1 MDISFLA
8 SSKREIKN
16 MNKGKV
22 GAPFEYSHT
31 YIQFLAFLKIG
42 FKISYRTVQGI
53 VRGLSD
59 YLKIEEI
66 HFTQIRRRIVKI
78 KPSVGNLNLDNDD
91 NKPITLIVDASG
103 LTITK
108 KGDYIEQK
116 WIRKK
121 KEFIKLHIAV
131 DAKSEQIVSFRVTK
145 GNVHD
150 SKKFSPMIREVSEA
164 YSIDKAYADQAH
176 DNRRSFNLLDNLNIE
191 PAIQIRK
198 NASTKAK
205 GCPLRRE
212 EVLLIRELGY
222 ERWKQLKDAG
232 RRWIAEIVFS
242 SLKRVLGIN
251 AATKSGLSAGKN
263 PMGLA
268 ASILYISCVINGC
281 NNVGQTIFAQT
292 AGVTEVTIRN
302 ISKHLR
308 NHLDLS

>member
-1 MDISFLA
+1 MPLNKSWHEYNESLIERGRILMDIGFLR
-8 SSKREIKN
+8 SSNREIKN

-22 GAPFEYSHT
+22 GAPFEYSRT

-59 YLKIEEI
+59 YIRIKEI
-66 HFTQIRRRIVKI
+66 HFTQIRRRILKV
-78 KPSVGNLNLDNDD
+78 KPSVGNLNLDNCDD
-91 NKPITLIVDASG
+91 RKPITLIVDASG

-131 DAKSEQIVSFRVTK
+131 DAKSQKIVSFRVTK

-150 SKKFSPMIREVSEA
+150 SKKFSPIIREVSKG
-164 YSIDKAYADQAH
+164 YDIDKVYADKAH

-198 NASTKAK
+198 NASIKTK
-205 GCPLRRE
+205 GCPLRRD
-212 EVLLIRELGY
+212 EVLLIRKLGY
-222 ERWKQLKDAG
+222 ERWKQLKDTG
-232 RRWIAEIVFS
+232 RRWIAEIAFS
-242 SLKRVLGIN
+242 SLKRVLGEDLLSKKFKAQKVEAGFKVMLYNKFI
-251 AATKSGLSAGKN
+251 GL
-263 PMGLA
+263 
-268 ASILYISCVINGC
+268 
-281 NNVGQTIFAQT
+281 
-292 AGVTEVTIRN
+292 
-302 ISKHLR
+302 
-308 NHLDLS
+308 

>member
-1 MDISFLA
+1 MPLNKSWHDYNESLIERGRILMDISFLG
-8 SSKREIKN
+8 SSKKEIKN

-22 GAPFEYSHT
+22 GAAFEYSHT

-42 FKISYRTVQGI
+42 FKIAYRTVQGI
-53 VRGLSD
+53 IRGLSD
-59 YLKIEEI
+59 YIKIEEI
-66 HFTQIRRRIVKI
+66 HFTQIRRRILKV
-78 KPSVGNLNLDNDD
+78 KPSVGNLNLDNDNDDNDDD

-131 DAKSEQIVSFRVTK
+131 DAKSKKVVSFRVTK

-150 SKKFSPMIREVSEA
+150 SKKFSPMIKEVSEQ
-164 YSIDKAYADQAH
+164 YDIDKVYADKAH

-198 NASTKAK
+198 NASIKTK
-205 GCPLRRE
+205 GCPLRRD
-212 EVLLIRELGY
+212 EVLLIKKLGY
-222 ERWKQLKDAG
+222 ERCKQLKDMG

-242 SLKRVLGIN
+242 SLKRILGEDL
-251 AATKSGLSAGKN
+251 LSRK
-263 PMGLA
+263 
-268 ASILYISCVINGC
+268 
-281 NNVGQTIFAQT
+281 FKAQK
-292 AGVTEVTIRN
+292 ID
-302 ISKHLR
+302 ISKIESNAL
-308 NHLDLS
+308 

>member
-1 MDISFLA
+1 MPLNKSWHEYNESLIERGRILMDIGFLR
-8 SSKREIKN
+8 SSNREIKN

-22 GAPFEYSHT
+22 GAPFEYSRT
-31 YIQFLAFLKIG
+31 YIQFLAFIKVG

-59 YLKIEEI
+59 YIRIEEI
-66 HFTQIRRRIVKI
+66 HFTQIRRRILKI
-78 KPSVGNLNLDNDD
+78 KPSVGNLNLDNNDG
-91 NKPITLIVDASG
+91 NNPITVIVDASG

-131 DAKSEQIVSFRVTK
+131 DAKSEKIVSFRVTK

-150 SKKFSPMIREVSEA
+150 SKKFSPMIREVSGE
-164 YSIDKAYADQAH
+164 YTIDKAYADKAH

-198 NASTKAK
+198 NASIKAK
-205 GCPLRRE
+205 GCPLRRD

-242 SLKRVLGIN
+242 SLKRVLGEDL
-251 AATKSGLSAGKN
+251 LSKKLKAQK
-263 PMGLA
+263 
-268 ASILYISCVINGC
+268 VE
-281 NNVGQTIFAQT
+281 VG
-292 AGVTEVTIRN
+292 
-302 ISKHLR
+302 
-308 NHLDLS
+308 